1 MSELTTFVNVLSIR
15 ELEWLLILAGS
26 KIKGINELEE
36 KRI

>member
-1 MSELTTFVNVLSIR
+1 MSESTTFENVLPIR
-15 ELEWLLILAGS
+15 ELDWLLILAGR